1 MHTFKSIY
9 RFFDKLEDHIRA
21 WLSRR
26 PILYGLIAG
35 LGAVLFFRG
44 VWMLIDATELGAWES
59 VGISLIILLLT
70 GAFVSHFVSNDVIM
84 SGLKQEKKFAEQ
96 TENQMESEMAT
107 LHDIRHE
114 LNNLKNEISKLRQD
128 KESKPRARKKVSS
141 QEI

>member
-1 MHTFKSIY
+1 MGIVK
-9 RFFDKLEDHIRA
+9 FFDKLEDHVRA

-107 LHDIRHE
+107 LHDIKHE
-114 LNNLKNEISKLRQD
+114 LKDLKNEVLKLRQEQE
-128 KESKPRARKKVSS
+128 KEHKSRAKKKVSLK
-141 QEI
+141 EV

>member
-1 MHTFKSIY
+1 MGIV

-26 PILYGLIAG
+26 PILYGLVAG
-35 LGAVLFFRG
+35 IGAVLFFRG
-44 VWMLIDATELGAWES
+44 IWMLIDATELGAWES

-107 LHDIRHE
+107 LHDIKHE
-114 LNNLKNEISKLRQD
+114 LRDLKNEILKLRQD
-128 KESKPRARKKVSS
+128 KENKPQVKKKISIKKV
-141 QEI
+141 

>member
-1 MHTFKSIY
+1 MGIVK
-9 RFFDKLEDHIRA
+9 FFDKLEDHIRA

-59 VGISLIILLLT
+59 VGISLVILLLT

-84 SGLKQEKKFAEQ
+84 SGLKEEKKFVEQ
-96 TENQMESEMAT
+96 TENKMESELAT
-107 LHDIRHE
+107 LHDIKHE
-114 LNNLKNEISKLRQD
+114 IQDLKEEITKLAQE
-128 KESKPRARKKVSS
+128 KKPKRRTKK
-141 QEI
+141 